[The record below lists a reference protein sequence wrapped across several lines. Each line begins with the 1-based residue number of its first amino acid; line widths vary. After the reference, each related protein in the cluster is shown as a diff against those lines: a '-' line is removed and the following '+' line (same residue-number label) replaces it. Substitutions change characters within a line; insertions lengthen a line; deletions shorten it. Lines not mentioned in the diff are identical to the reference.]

1 MRPTPLVSVIVPAYQ
16 AQETLGAALSGALT
30 QTYPRVEVVVCN
42 DGSTDAT
49 DAIASAYGDLVR
61 VVRQPNGGLPSAR
74 NAAIRAARGDLIALL
89 DADDLWFPP
98 HVQAAVQMLGRIPDG
113 RGIVSCNSYYLT
125 PYGTN
130 PRRTVF
136 ARGYPI
142 PADEQ
147 RMRILEGNFVSIPTL
162 FPGALWDDLGGFDES
177 MRSLEDYDFWARAI
191 FAGWRVHFQMHP
203 HAMYR
208 RSARSLSQDLP
219 TMQEYERRLLRKL
232 AEEYEGRLTAEES
245 AMLRRRIASEP
256 PGYYVAHGERAL
268 EAGDTD
274 RAAQSFA
281 RAAELWPSN
290 RRLRAK
296 AAILRH
302 APHGTSSLIKARQN
316 LRRRES

>member
-30 QTYPRVEVVVCN
+30 QTYPRVEIVVCN

-113 RGIVSCNSYYLT
+113 RGLVSCNSYYLT

-147 RMRILEGNFVSIPTL
+147 RMRIADT
-162 FPGALWDDLGGFDES
+162 
-177 MRSLEDYDFWARAI
+177 ARA
-191 FAGWRVHFQMHP
+191 GRGVVVHGN
-203 HAMYR
+203 R
-208 RSARSLSQDLP
+208 
-219 TMQEYERRLLRKL
+219 
-232 AEEYEGRLTAEES
+232 GV
-245 AMLRRRIASEP
+245 
-256 PGYYVAHGERAL
+256 GVAHQQQRAGQRGQQQRAL
-268 EAGDTD
+268 
-274 RAAQSFA
+274 RAVQ
-281 RAAELWPSN
+281 R
-290 RRLRAK
+290 
-296 AAILRH
+296 
-302 APHGTSSLIKARQN
+302 
-316 LRRRES
+316 